1 MCTYTCT
8 HPPTQPSGR
17 PYDLLWWQIPLCEKD
32 NVRSVLNAVDRAS
45 KPGRARGSDQL
56 PTPRD
61 VSRIQAAIQQAI
73 QTELEAEGLIRLCDS
88 VIEAGNKAFRG
99 IYEKVWYKL
108 PDLEPLLQG
117 IVKGSSHRQPR
128 KEKGIPHHHDPR
140 P

>member
-1 MCTYTCT
+1 M
-8 HPPTQPSGR
+8 HAPTPNSAER
-17 PYDLLWWQIPLCEKD
+17 LTIRVVSFWWQIPLCEKD

-99 IYEKVWYKL
+99 IYEKVWCKF
-108 PDLEPLLQG
+108 PGLEPHYINS
-117 IVKGSSHRQPR
+117 IVEYSKR
-128 KEKGIPHHHDPR
+128 
-140 P
+140 